1 MKFESSEAPQKHNY
15 GPRTIRPIGVASLHS
30 IAFSRQTLY
39 AIDKNRGFL
48 LEINP
53 KTDNT
58 TVINPYQTS
67 EFIDVTGISIWKD
80 TLWLTWKNKIYFCL
94 NAIGNLSEKRL
105 KWQHFFHFT
114 L

>member
-1 MKFESSEAPQKHNY
+1 MNFESSESSQKQNY
-15 GPRTIRPIGVASLHS
+15 WPRTIRPVGVTSLHS
-30 IAFSRQTLY
+30 IAFSRETLY

-58 TVINPYQTS
+58 IIINPYQTN

-94 NAIGNLSEKRL
+94 NATGKGPVARAV
-105 KWQHFFHFT
+105 
-114 L
+114 